1 MSVYSNN
8 VNLYMNEIPII
19 EFREQGS
26 NGVVIVASVALTY
39 DFLKTFHEM
48 LGNVIEQNDKKLHE
62 LKRTKE
68 NMN

>member
-8 VNLYMNEIPII
+8 VNFHMNEIPII
-19 EFREQGS
+19 EFREQGV

-39 DFLKTFHEM
+39 DLLKTFYEVV
-48 LGNVIEQNDKKLHE
+48 GNAIEQHDKKLHE
-62 LKRTKE
+62 LQRTKE

>member
-8 VNLYMNEIPII
+8 VNLHMNEIPIL
-19 EFREQGS
+19 EFRE
-26 NGVVIVASVALTY
+26 NGQNGMLIVASVAMTY

-48 LGNVIEQNDKKLHE
+48 IGNVIEQYDKKLHE
-62 LKRTKE
+62 LQRSKE